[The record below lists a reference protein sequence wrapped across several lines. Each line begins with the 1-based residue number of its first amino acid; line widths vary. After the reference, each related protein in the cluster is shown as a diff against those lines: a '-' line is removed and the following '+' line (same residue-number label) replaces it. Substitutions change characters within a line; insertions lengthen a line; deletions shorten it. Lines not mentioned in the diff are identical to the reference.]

1 MGKLVSLDA
10 QAAKSRHAM
19 VPYGS
24 TQTTRFAWVLGEYI
38 SHSGQ
43 HVKWVKK
50 ELTKA
55 GAWAYKGPLLIIY

>member
-55 GAWAYKGPLLIIY
+55 GA